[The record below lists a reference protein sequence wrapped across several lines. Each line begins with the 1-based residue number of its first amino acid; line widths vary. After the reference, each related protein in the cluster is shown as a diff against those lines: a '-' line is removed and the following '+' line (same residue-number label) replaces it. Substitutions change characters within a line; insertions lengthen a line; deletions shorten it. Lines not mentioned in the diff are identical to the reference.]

1 MLCCCL
7 CRAHK
12 RVQAAL
18 FKAGGCGGGG
28 KERRENIYD
37 IRKVVT
43 RHLLQTNH
51 EGHLTLRA
59 YKCEPRR
66 TNSAV
71 SLAEMNLR
79 LSPHHTHEAERL
91 HRLPFWCMGQWECLQ
106 SVRLN
111 AIYKIA
117 SNNGEV
123 FVCHLF
129 VCQNSST
136 AIEFIQI
143 YGSDLTVLPCI
154 KPARVRAKWLYLGL
168 NAFDVWIS

>member
-1 MLCCCL
+1 MCVCVWLCCCCCL

-18 FKAGGCGGGG
+18 FKAGRCFKQC
-28 KERRENIYD
+28 KERRESIYYT
-37 IRKVVT
+37 RKVVT

-51 EGHLTLRA
+51 EGRLTLRA

-79 LSPHHTHEAERL
+79 LSPNHTHEAERL
-91 HRLPFWCMGQWECLQ
+91 HRLPFWCLGQWDCLQ

-129 VCQNSST
+129 VR
-136 AIEFIQI
+136 I
-143 YGSDLTVLPCI
+143 VP
-154 KPARVRAKWLYLGL
+154 PPL
-168 NAFDVWIS
+168 NLFRFVVQT